1 MGENCCKNTGNC
13 SNGVVENGTE
23 NGQTSDYLPLDSTQ
37 DPIFPPELRTDQF
50 DVETISFKGE
60 KVEWYRPTTLK
71 QLLELKGK
79 HPQAKLVIGNTEVGL
94 EVKLKNMNYPVI
106 IGCTHIP
113 ELNQITQLDNG
124 VKFGSSVTLTDIE
137 DTLKT
142 LIKKLP
148 GNMGSRVTDNIE
160 NTLKTLIKKLPGNM
174 GSRVTDNIENTLKTL
189 IKKLPD
195 YQTRV
200 FQAIV
205 EILRWFAGHQIRN
218 VAAVGGNIIT
228 ASPIS
233 DLNPLFLAAGAVL
246 EVESADG
253 SKRNITMNDKF
264 FLGYRKTALK
274 SDEVLLNVTVPFTR
288 KNEYFG
294 GYKQANRR
302 EDDIAIVNAGFRVLF
317 EDNTNTIKE
326 MAMAFGGMAPTTVMA
341 VKTMKEVVGRKW
353 DESLIDDVC
362 RLMADDL
369 QLTPGAPGGMVE
381 YRRTLTTSF
390 FFKFYLT
397 TQLQLQQQKSG
408 PSKKVPK
415 SFTSATPNFHRG
427 TSKGSQIYEEVAP
440 GQLPQDAVGRPLTH
454 LSAMKQATGEA
465 IYVDDMPSIEGELY
479 LALVTSTQAHA
490 KLLKVDP
497 TKALS
502 MTGVVD
508 FISHKDVPGH
518 NTWGIIPEESFA
530 STEVLCIGH
539 IIGAVIADTQAH
551 AQAAAKAV
559 DIEYEK
565 LESIITIKEAIAKNS
580 YWTEA
585 KTINCGDIVKGFEQA
600 DHVIEGEVHVGG
612 QEHFYL
618 ETNATLAVP
627 KNEDGEMEI
636 FVSTQNPTETQMVV
650 AETLGV
656 AANKILV
663 RVKRL
668 GGGFGGKETRS
679 ICLSTPVALA
689 AYLSFIIIEVAICLN
704 LQLISKFYHHRL
716 EVAICLT
723 TPVALAAYKLEVA
736 IYTTPVAL
744 AAYKLEVAIYL
755 TTPVALAAYS
765 KFYHHRLGSNL
776 SDYTCGSLAA
786 YKLEVAICLTT
797 PVALEQLISKF
808 YHHRLEVAIY
818 LTTPVALAAYK
829 LEVAIYLTTPVALA
843 AYKSK
848 FYHHRLE
855 VAIYL
860 TTPVALAAYKLE
872 VAICLTTPV
881 ALAAYREVFY
891 HHRLEVAIYLT
902 TPVALATY
910 KLEVAIYLTTP
921 VALAAY
927 RSKFYHHRLEV
938 AIYLTTPVALAAY
951 KLEVA
956 ICLTTPVA
964 LAAYISKFYHH
975 RLEVAIYLTT
985 PVALATYKLEVVT
998 YLTTPVALEQL
1009 ISKFYHHRLEVAIY
1023 LTTPVALAAYKL
1035 EVAIYLTTP
1044 VALQLISKFYH
1055 HRLEVAICL
1064 TTPVALAAYKLEVAI
1079 CLTTPVA
1086 LAAYISKFYH
1096 HRLEVAI
1103 CLTTPVAL
1111 AAYKLEVAICL
1122 TTPVA
1127 LQLISKFYHHR
1138 LEVAIYLT
1146 TPVALAAY
1154 KLEVAICLTTPVA
1167 LQLISKFYHHRLEVT
1182 IYLTT
1187 PVALAAYKLEVAIYL
1202 TTPVAL
1208 AAYSKFYHHRLEVA
1222 IYLTTPV
1229 ALAAYK
1235 LEVAIYLTTPVAL
1248 QLISKFYHH
1257 RLEVAIYLTTPVALA
1272 AYKLEVAICLTT
1284 PVALAA
1290 YRLEVAICLTTPVAL
1305 AAYIVFISRF
1315 SNHLISKFY
1324 HHRLGSNLPDLWL
1337 YILIVAICLT
1347 TPVAY
1352 IIVALAQLIS
1362 KFYHHRLEVAIYLTT
1377 PVALAAYKL
1386 EVKIHHYTC
1395 GSAAISKFYHHRLE
1409 VAIYLTTIVAL
1420 AAYKLEVAIYTTPV
1434 SFYHHRLEVAI
1445 CLTTPV
1451 ALAAYKLKKPVRCML
1466 DRDEDMLITGTR
1478 HPFLGQYKVGFTKEG
1493 KVVAAEVNLYNNAGC
1508 TFDLSG
1514 AVLEQAL
1521 LMFENCYKI
1530 ENVRLTG
1537 YVCKTNTPSNTAFRG
1552 FGVPQSMLVTETF
1565 MDEISGSLDHTPEQ
1579 ETDQSLAGGSQVSEA
1594 SVCVIEKLD
1603 KLNEFLSLSG
1613 ISPVKK
1619 IQGPLESASTRT
1631 IQRYKLKARQ
1641 CLNSVFENICPG
1653 EAPFLEAELY
1663 PESLKDNT
1671 MKTLLEIYTKA
1682 DTWMFLTE
1690 QLNYDALRK
1699 VRIILR

>member
-1 MGENCCKNTGNC
+1 MYKKGPLVFYVNGKKVEDPDPDPGYTLLFYLRKKLCLTGTKLGCGEGGCGACTVMVSKYLPDTKTVKHFSANACLIPICSLHGMAVTTVEGIGSIQNGLHPVQERIAKSHGSQCGFCTPGIVMSMYTLLRNNPQPTGAEMENAFEGNLCRCTGYRPILEGFKSFTKEFCQMGESCCKNTGKC
-13 SNGVVENGTE
+13 SDGVVENGIE
-23 NGQTSDYLPLDSTQ
+23 NGQTSEYLPLDSTQ

-113 ELNQITQLDNG
+113 ELNQITKLDNG

-137 DTLKT
+137 
-142 LIKKLP
+142 
-148 GNMGSRVTDNIE
+148 
-160 NTLKTLIKKLPGNM
+160 NTLKTLIK
-174 GSRVTDNIENTLKTL
+174 E
-189 IKKLPD
+189 LPD
-195 YQTRV
+195 HQTRV

-274 SDEVLLNVTVPFTR
+274 SDEVLLNVTVPFTK

-317 EDNTNTIKE
+317 EDNTNVIKE
-326 MAMAFGGMAPTTVMA
+326 MSMAFGGMAPTTVMA

-415 SFTSATPNFHRG
+415 SFTSATPNFHRDA
-427 TSKGSQIYEEVAP
+427 SKGSQIYEEVAP

-518 NTWGIIPEESFA
+518 NTWGVIPEESFA

-565 LESIITIKEAIAKNS
+565 LDSIITIKEAIAKNS

-585 KTINCGDIVKGFEQA
+585 KTVNCGDIVKGFEQA

-627 KNEDGEMEI
+627 KNEDGEMEL

-679 ICLSTPVALA
+679 ICL
-689 AYLSFIIIEVAICLN
+689 
-704 LQLISKFYHHRL
+704 
-716 EVAICLT
+716 
-723 TPVALAAYKLEVA
+723 
-736 IYTTPVAL
+736 
-744 AAYKLEVAIYL
+744 
-755 TTPVALAAYS
+755 
-765 KFYHHRLGSNL
+765 
-776 SDYTCGSLAA
+776 
-786 YKLEVAICLTT
+786 
-797 PVALEQLISKF
+797 
-808 YHHRLEVAIY
+808 
-818 LTTPVALAAYK
+818 
-829 LEVAIYLTTPVALA
+829 
-843 AYKSK
+843 
-848 FYHHRLE
+848 
-855 VAIYL
+855 
-860 TTPVALAAYKLE
+860 
-872 VAICLTTPV
+872 TTPV
-881 ALAAYREVFY
+881 ALAAYR
-891 HHRLEVAIYLT
+891 
-902 TPVALATY
+902 
-910 KLEVAIYLTTP
+910 
-921 VALAAY
+921 
-927 RSKFYHHRLEV
+927 
-938 AIYLTTPVALAAY
+938 
-951 KLEVA
+951 
-956 ICLTTPVA
+956 
-964 LAAYISKFYHH
+964 
-975 RLEVAIYLTT
+975 
-985 PVALATYKLEVVT
+985 
-998 YLTTPVALEQL
+998 
-1009 ISKFYHHRLEVAIY
+1009 
-1023 LTTPVALAAYKL
+1023 
-1035 EVAIYLTTP
+1035 
-1044 VALQLISKFYH
+1044 
-1055 HRLEVAICL
+1055 
-1064 TTPVALAAYKLEVAI
+1064 
-1079 CLTTPVA
+1079 
-1086 LAAYISKFYH
+1086 
-1096 HRLEVAI
+1096 
-1103 CLTTPVAL
+1103 
-1111 AAYKLEVAICL
+1111 
-1122 TTPVA
+1122 
-1127 LQLISKFYHHR
+1127 
-1138 LEVAIYLT
+1138 
-1146 TPVALAAY
+1146 
-1154 KLEVAICLTTPVA
+1154 
-1167 LQLISKFYHHRLEVT
+1167 
-1182 IYLTT
+1182 
-1187 PVALAAYKLEVAIYL
+1187 
-1202 TTPVAL
+1202 
-1208 AAYSKFYHHRLEVA
+1208 
-1222 IYLTTPV
+1222 
-1229 ALAAYK
+1229 
-1235 LEVAIYLTTPVAL
+1235 
-1248 QLISKFYHH
+1248 
-1257 RLEVAIYLTTPVALA
+1257 
-1272 AYKLEVAICLTT
+1272 
-1284 PVALAA
+1284 
-1290 YRLEVAICLTTPVAL
+1290 
-1305 AAYIVFISRF
+1305 
-1315 SNHLISKFY
+1315 
-1324 HHRLGSNLPDLWL
+1324 
-1337 YILIVAICLT
+1337 
-1347 TPVAY
+1347 
-1352 IIVALAQLIS
+1352 
-1362 KFYHHRLEVAIYLTT
+1362 
-1377 PVALAAYKL
+1377 
-1386 EVKIHHYTC
+1386 
-1395 GSAAISKFYHHRLE
+1395 
-1409 VAIYLTTIVAL
+1409 
-1420 AAYKLEVAIYTTPV
+1420 
-1434 SFYHHRLEVAI
+1434 
-1445 CLTTPV
+1445 
-1451 ALAAYKLKKPVRCML
+1451 LKKPVRCML

-1493 KVVAAEVNLYNNAGC
+1493 KVVAADVNLYNNAGC

-1530 ENVRLTG
+1530 ENLRLTG
-1537 YVCKTNTPSNTAFRG
+1537 YVCKTNIPSNTAFRG
-1552 FGVPQSMLVTETF
+1552 FGTPQSMLVTETF
-1565 MDEISGSLDHTPEQ
+1565 MDEISGSLDHSPEQ
-1579 ETDQSLAGGSQVSEA
+1579 VR
-1594 SVCVIEKLD
+1594 
-1603 KLNEFLSLSG
+1603 KLNMYNEGDLTHFGQVVEDCNVRKCWEECKDRSEFIKRKRDVEIFNSENRWKKRGICMIPTKFGIAYTATFLNQAGALVMVYRDGSVLVTHGGVEMGQGLHTKMIQVASRVLKIPTTKIHISETSTNTVPNTSATAASASSDLNGMAVKVACQTILERIEPYINANPKGTWEDWVNSAYFDRVSLSSTGFYKTPGITGFDFEKQEGRPFNYFTFGASCSEVEIDCLTGDHQVLRTDIVMDVGCSLNPAIDIGQIEGGFMQGYGMMLLEQQKISPDGFLFTRGPSNYKIPGFGDIPVEFNVSLLKGSHNQKAVYSSKAIGEPPLFLSAAVFFAVKDAIRSARVDSKQDINFTLH
-1613 ISPVKK
+1613 SP
-1619 IQGPLESASTRT
+1619 AT
-1631 IQRYKLKARQ
+1631 
-1641 CLNSVFENICPG
+1641 
-1653 EAPFLEAELY
+1653 AERIRMAC
-1663 PESLKDNT
+1663 KDQ
-1671 MKTLLEIYTKA
+1671 
-1682 DTWMFLTE
+1682 FTE
-1690 QLNYDALRK
+1690 QFPEPEEGSYKPWFVNL
-1699 VRIILR
+1699 